1 MKRLDDFRF
10 ENRIHSCSEAIRRI
24 KSDVSAPGASEVSSE
39 KYKQQISEAMSNR
52 QKDLETIAK
61 SIEPQI

>member
-1 MKRLDDFRF
+1 
-10 ENRIHSCSEAIRRI
+10 
-24 KSDVSAPGASEVSSE
+24 VSAPGASEVSSE